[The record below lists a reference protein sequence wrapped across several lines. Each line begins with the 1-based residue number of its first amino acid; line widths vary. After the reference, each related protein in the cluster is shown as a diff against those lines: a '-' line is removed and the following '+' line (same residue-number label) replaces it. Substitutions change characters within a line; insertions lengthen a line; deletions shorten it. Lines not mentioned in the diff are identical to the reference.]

1 MKTYKETK
9 SEIKKLVIANGID
22 NITGHDIVNLLN
34 DGHTGT
40 NIQNAINFFQ
50 FSPTEAKNTMSDNNH
65 PQINQI

>member
-9 SEIKKLVIANGID
+9 SEIKKLVIANGLD
-22 NITGHDIVNLLN
+22 NITGYDIVNLLN

-50 FSPTEAKNTMSDNNH
+50 FSPNAAKYRMGG
-65 PQINQI
+65 

>member
-22 NITGHDIVNLLN
+22 NITGYDIVNLLN
-34 DGHTGT
+34 DGHTVT

-50 FSPTEAKNTMSDNNH
+50 FSPTAAKYRMGG
-65 PQINQI
+65 

>member
-9 SEIKKLVIANGID
+9 SEIKKLVIANGLD
-22 NITGHDIVNLLN
+22 NITGYDIVNLLN

-50 FSPTEAKNTMSDNNH
+50 VSPTAAKYRMGG
-65 PQINQI
+65 

>member
-9 SEIKKLVIANGID
+9 SEIKKLVIANGLD
-22 NITGHDIVNLLN
+22 NITGYDIVNLLN

-50 FSPTEAKNTMSDNNH
+50 FSPTASKYRMGG
-65 PQINQI
+65 